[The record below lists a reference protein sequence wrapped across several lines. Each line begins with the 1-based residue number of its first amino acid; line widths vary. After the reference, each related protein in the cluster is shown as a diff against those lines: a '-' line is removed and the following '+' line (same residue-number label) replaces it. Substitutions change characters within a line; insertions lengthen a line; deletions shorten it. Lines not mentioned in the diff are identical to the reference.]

1 MCRFLMAKSPAPI
14 SPGILLR
21 DFADMAEKSRAP
33 DGDRQ
38 ADGWGA
44 AWLDESGAWR
54 SRTSTTPIWDDR
66 PAFASVPASPIL
78 LVHARSASFPGQK
91 GVLAYNQPYASGSWA
106 FVFNGL
112 LQGVSLPRPVP
123 GDIGAQKI
131 WALLSERLAGASAES
146 ALAGVVGLLERHSRR
161 LQGLNLGL
169 CDRRNFYAF
178 CRFEGEGTYYQLYG
192 HRSPGLSL
200 VCSEPLPNGDF
211 RPLPRNA
218 VITI

>member
-1 MCRFLMAKSPAPI
+1 MCRFLMARSP
-14 SPGILLR
+14 SSVLPGVLLR

-66 PAFASVPASPIL
+66 AAFDAVPASPIL

-91 GVLAYNQPYASGSWA
+91 GLLAYNQPYISASRA

-112 LQGVSLPRPVP
+112 LQGVSLPRPVA
-123 GDIGAQKI
+123 GEIGAQKI
-131 WALLSERLAGASAES
+131 WALLLEREAVEPAES
-146 ALAGVVGLLERHSRR
+146 ALAGVADLLGRSARR
-161 LQGLNLGL
+161 LQGFNLGL
-169 CDRRNFYAF
+169 CDMKKFHAF
-178 CRFEGEGTYYQLYG
+178 CRFEGDGSYYQLHV
-192 HRSPGLSL
+192 HRSPDLSV
-200 VCSEPLPNGDF
+200 VCSEPLPNIVF
-211 RPLPRNA
+211 RPLPRNT
-218 VITI
+218 VVTL